1 MSGISPKLPL
11 TTGFKNGVY
20 ELNTDVLQAMGQNLK
35 NLVLTS
41 PGERMMDPLFGVGLR
56 NFLFEQNVES
66 VYNDVS
72 STIYQQVNLYLP
84 QIKIQNI
91 VFNQAATD
99 PDDIDHF
106 VDNSILSIRIE
117 YLVKP
122 VTKVQSLTIPI
133 K

>member
-20 ELNTDVLQAMGQNLK
+20 ELNTDVLQAMEQNLK

-56 NFLFEQNVES
+56 NFLFEQNVEA
-66 VYNDVS
+66 VYNNVS
-72 STIYQQVNLYLP
+72 SVIYQQVNLYLP

-99 PDDIDHF
+99 SGDIDHF
-106 VDNSILSIRIE
+106 VDNHILSIRIE

>member
-11 TTGFKNGVY
+11 ATGFKNGVY